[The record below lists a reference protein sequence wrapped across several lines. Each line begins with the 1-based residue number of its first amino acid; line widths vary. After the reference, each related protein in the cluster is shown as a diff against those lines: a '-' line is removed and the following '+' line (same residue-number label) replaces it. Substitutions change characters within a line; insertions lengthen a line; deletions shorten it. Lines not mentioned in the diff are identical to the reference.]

1 MATQTVNDSSN
12 THERLKEQIMATS
25 ATTST
30 TNLDV
35 NSIVSQLM
43 AVERQPIN
51 KLNAKEAS
59 YQAKLTAYGSVNG
72 ALASFQT
79 AVQGLSSASRFT
91 SLDATPSDDTILSA
105 TASSIA
111 AAGSYSLEVTSL
123 AQAQKLAAAGKSSS
137 TASIGAGASTTLTFD
152 FGTISGGAFD
162 AGTGKYTGAAFASSG
177 AATKTVTIDS
187 SNNSLQGIRD
197 AINAAQ
203 IGVTA
208 TIINDGDATNPY
220 RLALSSDSNGSS
232 NSMKISVSGD
242 ADVGTLLAHNP
253 DDDAGQNLAET
264 VTAQNAV
271 FKVNGVEVS
280 KTSNSVAD
288 VIQGVTLNLKKV
300 TASPTTLTVAHDKAS
315 VSNAVASFVKAY
327 NDLAKT
333 LKDISAYDPKTKQAA
348 ILQGDGTVRTIQSQ
362 LRNTLGAAVVGA
374 SGDLTTLS
382 QIGVAFQKD
391 GSIALDSAKLNS
403 VMESNLADIA
413 SLFAATGKATDSL
426 VSYTSA
432 TSSTQAGNYAV
443 NVTQIATQ
451 GKIVGAAA
459 ANTTITDANKALDI
473 TINGVSTSITLATG
487 SYTAQTLAAELQAKI
502 NGASALSSAGI
513 SVAVTKSVDNKL
525 TVTSSSYG
533 STSSV
538 IIGGAGASDLLGANP
553 ASTAGVDVAGTIGG
567 VTSTGTGQILQDAHG
582 LSVTISGGALG
593 DRGSVSYSNGYA
605 FLLDKWASSILT
617 TDGALANRTDGINSS
632 IKDLGNRRTT
642 LETRLIGIEKRY
654 RDQFTRLDVMLSSM
668 NQTSNYLTQQLAQ
681 ISNNN

>member
-1 MATQTVNDSSN
+1 
-12 THERLKEQIMATS
+12 MATS

-35 NSIVSQLM
+35 NSIVSQLRT
-43 AVERQPIN
+43 VERQPIN
-51 KLNAKEAS
+51 KLNAKEAG

-72 ALASFQT
+72 AMASFQT

-91 SLDATPSDDTILSA
+91 SLNATSSDDTILSA
-105 TASSIA
+105 TTSSIA
-111 AAGSYSLEVTSL
+111 VAGTYSLEVTSL
-123 AQAQKLAAAGKSSS
+123 AQAQKLVAAGKSSS
-137 TASIGAGASTTLTFD
+137 TAGIGDGTATTVTFD
-152 FGTISGGAFD
+152 FGTITGTPVNGKYPVAPATTFVSNGGGA
-162 AGTGKYTGAAFASSG
+162 
-177 AATKTVTIDS
+177 KTVTIDS

-197 AINAAQ
+197 AINAAK

-220 RLALSSDSNGSS
+220 RLALSSDSNGAS
-232 NSMKISVSGD
+232 NSLKISIGD
-242 ADVGTLLAHNP
+242 NENDDVRDLLAHDP
-253 DDDAGQNLAET
+253 VATQNLTET

-271 FKVNGVEVS
+271 FKVNGVAVS
-280 KTSNSVAD
+280 KASNSVAD

-300 TASPTTLTVAHDKAS
+300 TDAPATLTVAHDKAS
-315 VSNAVASFVKAY
+315 VGNAVASFVKSY

-333 LKDISAYDPKTKQAA
+333 LKDISAYDPKTKRAA
-348 ILQGDGTVRTIQSQ
+348 ILQGDSTVRSIQSQ
-362 LRNTLGAAVVGA
+362 LRNTLGSAVVGA

-382 QIGVAFQKD
+382 QIGVSFQKD
-391 GSIALDSAKLNS
+391 GSIALDSAKLSS
-403 VMESNLADIA
+403 VMESNIADIA

-432 TSSTQAGNYAV
+432 TSSTNAGSYAV

-451 GKIVGAAA
+451 GKTVGAAA

-473 TINGVSTSITLATG
+473 TINGVSASITLATG

-538 IIGGAGASDLLGANP
+538 IISGTGSADLLGATP
-553 ASTAGVDVAGTIGG
+553 TSTAGVNVAGSIGG
-567 VTSTGTGQILQDAHG
+567 VTSTGTGQLLQDTQG
-582 LSVTISGGALG
+582 MSVTISGGGLG
-593 DRGSVSYSNGYA
+593 GRGSVSYSNGYA
-605 FLLDKWASSILT
+605 FLLNKWASSILT
-617 TDGALANRTDGINSS
+617 TDGTLANRTEGINSS
-632 IKDLGNRRTT
+632 IKDLGNRRTA

-668 NQTSNYLTQQLAQ
+668 NSTSTYLTQQLAQ

>member
-1 MATQTVNDSSN
+1 
-12 THERLKEQIMATS
+12 MATS

-43 AVERQPIN
+43 TVERQPIN
-51 KLNAKEAS
+51 KLNAKEAG

-72 ALASFQT
+72 AMASFQT

-91 SLDATPSDDTILSA
+91 SLNATSSDDTILSA
-105 TASSIA
+105 TTSSIA
-111 AAGSYSLEVTSL
+111 VAGTYSLEVTSL
-123 AQAQKLAAAGKSSS
+123 AQAQKLVAAGKSSS
-137 TASIGAGASTTLTFD
+137 TAGIGDGTATTVTFD
-152 FGTISGGAFD
+152 FGTITGTPVNGIYPVAPATTFVSNGG
-162 AGTGKYTGAAFASSG
+162 G
-177 AATKTVTIDS
+177 TKTVTIDS

-197 AINAAQ
+197 AINAAK

-220 RLALSSDSNGSS
+220 RLALSSDSNGAS
-232 NSMKISVSGD
+232 NSLKISIGD
-242 ADVGTLLAHNP
+242 NENDDVRDLLAHDP
-253 DDDAGQNLAET
+253 VATQNLTET

-271 FKVNGVEVS
+271 FKVNGVAVS
-280 KTSNSVAD
+280 KASNSVAD
-288 VIQGVTLNLKKV
+288 VIQGVTLNLKKI
-300 TASPTTLTVAHDKAS
+300 TDAPATLTVAHDKAS
-315 VSNAVASFVKAY
+315 VGNAVASFVKSY

-333 LKDISAYDPKTKQAA
+333 LKDISAYDPKTKRAA
-348 ILQGDGTVRTIQSQ
+348 ILQGDSTVRSIQSQ
-362 LRNTLGAAVVGA
+362 LRNTLGSAVVGA

-382 QIGVAFQKD
+382 QIGVSFQKD
-391 GSIALDSAKLNS
+391 GSIALDSAKLSS
-403 VMESNLADIA
+403 VMESNIADIA

-432 TSSTQAGNYAV
+432 TSSTNAGSYAV

-451 GKIVGAAA
+451 GKTVGAAA

-473 TINGVSTSITLATG
+473 TINGVSASITLATG

-538 IIGGAGASDLLGANP
+538 IISGTGSADLLGATP
-553 ASTAGVDVAGTIGG
+553 TSTAGVNVAGSIGG
-567 VTSTGTGQILQDAHG
+567 VISTGTGQLLQDTQG

-593 DRGSVSYSNGYA
+593 GRGSVSYSNGYA
-605 FLLDKWASSILT
+605 FLLNKWASSILT
-617 TDGALANRTDGINSS
+617 TDGALANRTEGINSS
-632 IKDLGNRRTT
+632 IKDLGNRRTA
-642 LETRLIGIEKRY
+642 LENRLIGIEKRY

-668 NQTSNYLTQQLAQ
+668 NSTSTYLTQQLAQ